1 MTDLALPWIPLFEFG
16 ASELQLTYPMMPFT
30 FGARTEGYL
39 RYTAEAVPTANV
51 RMRKYLIHT
60 TLRFTE
66 AEWLDVKRWLAFAQ
80 YGDSFSWTPDG
91 AGETPD
97 TFTCFLESPRMSEV
111 VTPARDPALIWMLTL
126 PIVLS
131 RQDQPW
137 DVQYFS
143 RTSSDILEGGA
154 FEIEAFDEEAF
165 FIGE

>member
-16 ASELQLTYPMMPFT
+16 ASSMRLTYPMFPFT

-51 RMRKYLIHT
+51 RMRKYLLHT

-66 AEWLDVKRWLAFAQ
+66 DEWQDVKAWLAFAQ
-80 YGDSFSWTPDG
+80 YGDAFSWTPDG
-91 AGETPD
+91 ASDDGD
-97 TFTCFLESPRMSEV
+97 TFTCFLESPRIADIVS
-111 VTPARDPALIWMLTL
+111 PPRDPALIWLMTL

-137 DVQYFS
+137 DVQYFN
-143 RTSSDILEGGA
+143 RESSDVLEGGA
-154 FEIEAFDEEAF
+154 FDFETFDAEAF